1 MSVRD
6 FGWGSAPDPAGGTYS
21 APPDT
26 LAGYM
31 GHTSKGKDGRKDGRE
46 GQGREV
52 RREGDLLLRRGEGM
66 EEGKG
71 REEGKGVEKGEGR
84 VSPPPKK
91 KLKSKL
97 RPRVSPNFLPQ
108 HIPTSTVVI
117 DFSIQDEANMTSL
130 TDTVTADSNIKKKSC
145 KNYTSDMIM

>member
-1 MSVRD
+1 VIWNALPVSVRD

-31 GHTSKGKDGRKDGRE
+31 GQTSKGKEGRKDGRE

-84 VSPPPKK
+84 VSPPPQKK
-91 KLKSKL
+91 TKKQTSPMSITAFHSRLKAEL
-97 RPRVSPNFLPQ
+97 FTTAYPNQ
-108 HIPTSTVVI
+108 HRHDRLFYIRRGEH
-117 DFSIQDEANMTSL
+117 DFA
-130 TDTVTADSNIKKKSC
+130 
-145 KNYTSDMIM
+145 Y